1 MPNNDIALG
10 DFNISR
16 QLHEDQTHALTLG
29 GTKPYKAPE
38 IINEEDYRFSVDVWS
53 LGLVLYELLTLRPNP
68 YCIQKNY
75 LNLKQKKLYHFK
87 ISDHYGDV
95 IKEILHKMLVID
107 KFKRCSV

>member
-53 LGLVLYELLTLRPNP
+53 LGLVLYELLTLENNP

-75 LNLKQKKLYHFK
+75 LNLKQKNYTILKYLIIMEMLSKKYC
-87 ISDHYGDV
+87 
-95 IKEILHKMLVID
+95 IKCL
-107 KFKRCSV
+107 